1 MSLSRSIS
9 AALAICA
16 VAGTAPTLGAQ
27 LATAPALPLGRTQ
40 DGTLSRTD
48 PTLNEKGRF
57 QVFRLDVKVGQRY
70 AIVMRADDFDSYV
83 SVARQVNGLTDY
95 LASDDD
101 GAGGSNARLKWT
113 PKVAGTYYLVAQS
126 LKEDGLGNFTVR
138 LDTLP
143 AVIITP
149 PKAVALGEAMSG
161 ALAET
166 DPTVDEKGS
175 YFDLYKITARK
186 GQKLVIEM
194 SSGAFDSFV
203 GIGRM
208 SGDSVAVEETD
219 DDGGG
224 EKNSRLRYT
233 VKEDGEYIIRA
244 QALEANGTGD
254 YTLKVSERIVRPA
267 VMQNMVANT
276 PVTGQLTD
284 ADQEADDG
292 SLFDLYRLTVRA
304 GETVTFTMRSTAFD
318 SYLVLGQMVDGEWS
332 QLAFDDDGAGGNN
345 ARLEHTFT
353 DAGEYLIRANTVGA
367 GKTGAYT
374 IRADRAAAS
383 APPRRRTPDSADATA
398 DAPALR
404 ETASVPV
411 PRALPRTRKP

>member
-1 MSLSRSIS
+1 MSRTRSIS

-16 VAGTAPTLGAQ
+16 VAGTAPAVGAQ
-27 LATAPALPLGRTQ
+27 LATAPVLPLGRTQ
-40 DGTLSRTD
+40 DGTLARTD

-57 QVFRLDVKVGQRY
+57 QVFRLDVKAGQRY
-70 AIVMRADDFDSYV
+70 AIVMRADDFDSFL

-113 PKVAGTYYLVAQS
+113 PKVAGPYYLVAQS

-149 PKAVALGEAMSG
+149 PKAVAMGEAMTG

-166 DPTVDEKGS
+166 DPTVDDKGS

-186 GQKLVIEM
+186 GQRLVIEM
-194 SSGAFDSFV
+194 ASSEFDSFV

-208 SGDSVAVEETD
+208 SGDTVAIDETD

-244 QALEANGTGD
+244 QALEANGTGS
-254 YTLKVSERIVRPA
+254 YTLKVSERVVRPA
-267 VMQNMVANT
+267 VIMNIAANT
-276 PVTGQLTD
+276 PVTGELTD

-292 SLFDLYRLTVRA
+292 SMYDLYRLTVRA
-304 GETVTFTMRSTAFD
+304 GETVTFTMRSSAFD

-332 QLAFDDDGAGGNN
+332 QLAFDDDGGGGNN
-345 ARLEHTFT
+345 SRLAHTFDT
-353 DAGEYLIRANTVGA
+353 AGEYLIRANTVGA
-367 GKTGAYT
+367 GKTGAT
-374 IRADRAAAS
+374 PFVPTAPPPPRRHVAAPADGECEQGCCRGNDDRAAA
-383 APPRRRTPDSADATA
+383 ARHAAR
-398 DAPALR
+398 
-404 ETASVPV
+404 
-411 PRALPRTRKP
+411 RKP